1 MLGGMF
7 PYFTIVPYLYIFYPY
22 LYIHVVQRKLCLS
35 YVVEAIENYLCKGSK
50 VCEIKRSIRT

>member
-7 PYFTIVPYLYIFYPY
+7 PYFTVVPY

-35 YVVEAIENYLCKGSK
+35 YVVEAIENYLCKGNK